1 MKKRAM
7 IFGGLVLAGSLA
19 MGATALGAQITD
31 SRAKDIALTHA
42 GVVEEDVAYIFAKT
56 DREHGKMVYEVEF
69 LTDDYKEY
77 DYEINA
83 EDGTIISYDYDAED
97 SFYSYIPRDQ
107 RTIDISSEEAEDI
120 ALRHA
125 DKDQEDVLYVKTEFD
140 MDDGLAVYEI
150 EFYAQDGV
158 EYDYEISAYTGEI
171 ISYDYDAEDS
181 LRYGARNYR
190 R

>member
-31 SRAKDIALTHA
+31 SRAEDIALTHA
-42 GVVEEDVAYIFAKT
+42 GVDEEDVAYIFAKT

-83 EDGTIISYDYDAED
+83 EDGTIISYDYDAEGYVNNNGNT
-97 SFYSYIPRDQ
+97 SANVA
-107 RTIDISSEEAEDI
+107 ISAEQAKQI
-120 ALRHA
+120 ALNKVSGA
-125 DKDQEDVLYVKTEFD
+125 TTSNIYEFKLD
-140 MDDGLAVYEI
+140 RDDGRYKYEGKIIYGTFEYEFEIDANTGNII
-150 EFYAQDGV
+150 EWDR
-158 EYDYEISAYTGEI
+158 ESIYD
-171 ISYDYDAEDS
+171 
-181 LRYGARNYR
+181 
-190 R
+190 

>member
-42 GVVEEDVAYIFAKT
+42 GVVE
-56 DREHGKMVYEVEF
+56 
-69 LTDDYKEY
+69 
-77 DYEINA
+77 
-83 EDGTIISYDYDAED
+83 
-97 SFYSYIPRDQ
+97 
-107 RTIDISSEEAEDI
+107 
-120 ALRHA
+120 
-125 DKDQEDVLYVKTEFD
+125 EDVLYVKTEFD

-181 LRYGARNYR
+181 LRYGAGNYR